1 MAAQRLVPP
10 LGLFTQ
16 WGEGPPKI
24 SCIAPRSYAGSAFE
38 LFVVGAGDPMRSV
51 SAKPDQHMVDF
62 TLDGAVPASRCYQC
76 RYRSYNGSAWQT
88 SAFSAEIVVN
98 ASGDAGCHPPTAAP
112 TGRPL
117 PTSTTLQ
124 QDRSWLLPVAVGAAV
139 LVLLLL
145 AAAAVTAWRGRR
157 RLAGP
162 KRGSPTTGKARIPPT
177 PDGARLA
184 AGDTAPPTPGPPKTS
199 PFFSAELSYDNCAYA
214 VGMNTEAGAGG
225 STGTSPASPQRHP
238 PASPAPASP
247 APAPHFS
254 TFRSLA

>member
-1 MAAQRLVPP
+1 MRMMRLGFLLVVAGAVAAQRLVPP

-16 WGEGPPKI
+16 WGEGPPKV
-24 SCIAPRSYAGSAFE
+24 SCIAPRSYAGSTFE
-38 LFVVGAGDPMRSV
+38 LFAVGAGDPTRSV

-88 SAFSAEIVVN
+88 SEFSAEIVVN

-124 QDRSWLLPVAVGAAV
+124 QDRPWLLPVAVGAAV

-145 AAAAVTAWRGRR
+145 AVAAVTAWRVETRR
-157 RLAGP
+157 QRA
-162 KRGSPTTGKARIPPT
+162 KRQEASCWTETRFPTT
-177 PDGARLA
+177 
-184 AGDTAPPTPGPPKTS
+184 
-199 PFFSAELSYDNCAYA
+199 ELSYDNCAYA

>member
-162 KRGSPTTGKARIPPT
+162 KRGSPTT
-177 PDGARLA
+177 
-184 AGDTAPPTPGPPKTS
+184 
-199 PFFSAELSYDNCAYA
+199 ELSYDNCAYA

>member
-145 AAAAVTAWRGRR
+145 AAAAVTAWRVETRRQRQRGESGRSR
-157 RLAGP
+157 CL
-162 KRGSPTTGKARIPPT
+162 RGY
-177 PDGARLA
+177 
-184 AGDTAPPTPGPPKTS
+184 TAPETR
-199 PFFSAELSYDNCAYA
+199 
-214 VGMNTEAGAGG
+214 
-225 STGTSPASPQRHP
+225 RHP
-238 PASPAPASP
+238 PGTPRLSRGVGLPAASSLPARAPARRAATPFVFRRQEASCWTETRF
-247 APAPHFS
+247 PHHRAF
-254 TFRSLA
+254 L